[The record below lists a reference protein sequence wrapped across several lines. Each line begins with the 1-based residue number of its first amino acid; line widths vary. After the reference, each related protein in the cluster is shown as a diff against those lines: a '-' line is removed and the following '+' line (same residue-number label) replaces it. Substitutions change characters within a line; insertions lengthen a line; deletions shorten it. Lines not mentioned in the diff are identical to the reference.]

1 MTIPFTLLPG
11 ATNPLSRFVTGPF
24 LLAVDGVAAILFAA
38 DLVVVL
44 ISVLY
49 RYVLN
54 DPVEWADDVARGLL
68 VGLSFFGAAAALA
81 RGENVG
87 IEFFV
92 AGLAPRA
99 RRWLDAGSAIAI
111 VVVTL
116 ATALD
121 ALAFGASTSGQTS
134 GSGLPLNPPF
144 YEMAIAALCMCVFA
158 VEHIARHRFVDI
170 AIAGGTLALVL
181 AGWALWSLLAPASLP
196 APPYV
201 MLAVFVLS
209 LVGGVPIGFVLA
221 LATLVFIWYEGSL
234 PGIIFAQQMARGIDN
249 FVLLAI
255 PFFILVGYMM
265 EANGMSVRLI
275 ELLQRGV
282 GRLRGGP
289 NVLLVV
295 ASPIS
300 SGSAASTKADGV
312 ALGSVLIPAAR
323 RAKQNPGNAVAL
335 LAASAVLA
343 QTLSACLNPIR

>member
-121 ALAFGASTSGQTS
+121 ALALADSTSGQTS

-144 YEMAIAALCMCVFA
+144 YQMPIPPPSMCFFPLD
-158 VEHIARHRFVDI
+158 HIPRHPFV
-170 AIAGGTLALVL
+170 
-181 AGWALWSLLAPASLP
+181 
-196 APPYV
+196 
-201 MLAVFVLS
+201 
-209 LVGGVPIGFVLA
+209 
-221 LATLVFIWYEGSL
+221 
-234 PGIIFAQQMARGIDN
+234 
-249 FVLLAI
+249 AI
-255 PFFILVGYMM
+255 P
-265 EANGMSVRLI
+265 
-275 ELLQRGV
+275 
-282 GRLRGGP
+282 
-289 NVLLVV
+289 
-295 ASPIS
+295 
-300 SGSAASTKADGV
+300 
-312 ALGSVLIPAAR
+312 IP
-323 RAKQNPGNAVAL
+323 
-335 LAASAVLA
+335 
-343 QTLSACLNPIR
+343 